1 MEFFSQATLPTQDE
15 VEAFVTSEKI
25 EYLTAIGDQF
35 TIGML
40 LKAQASV
47 REHAPWLALDMDSLS
62 NLTSAEMEDRLKDVA
77 KVRIK

>member
-1 MEFFSQATLPTQDE
+1 M
-15 VEAFVTSEKI
+15 EAFKTEEQI

-47 REHAPWLALDMDSLS
+47 REHAPWLSLDMDSLG
-62 NLTSAEMEDRLKDVA
+62 NLTAEEMEDRLKDVA
-77 KVRIK
+77 TVSISGTIHVTWLQ